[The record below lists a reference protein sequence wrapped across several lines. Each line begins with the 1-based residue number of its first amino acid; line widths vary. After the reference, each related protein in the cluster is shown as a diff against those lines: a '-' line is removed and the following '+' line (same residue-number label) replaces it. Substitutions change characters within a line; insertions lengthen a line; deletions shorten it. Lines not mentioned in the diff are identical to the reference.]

1 MNRLLLS
8 LWLLGAAVYGA
19 NTLIYANVI
28 FGWPTTKHKVE
39 VSDAGKQSVQPG
51 AAAETQNQPS
61 ANPSDS
67 RDAAKT
73 AGHNV
78 SVPVPPMPPAPQDQ
92 PASSLTGEQSVT
104 LQPQPEQAQTVPV
117 AEPQQQDESEWARV
131 SRTGANVRSGP
142 SSSASQLGTLPSGM
156 ALRVVSREAGWVQI
170 ANADGSQTGWIYERL
185 LEPTVAPSEQAEGS
199 AELAEAGQKQ
209 QDQSEWVR
217 VSGSPAT
224 MRSGPSDSAPM
235 MFGFPE
241 GRRFASCRV
250 SRAGCK

>member
-1 MNRLLLS
+1 M
-8 LWLLGAAVYGA
+8 
-19 NTLIYANVI
+19 I

-92 PASSLTGEQSVT
+92 PASSLAGD
-104 LQPQPEQAQTVPV
+104 LQPQPEQAQTMPV

-170 ANADGSQTGWIYERL
+170 ANGDGSQTGWIYERL
-185 LEPTVAPSEQAEGS
+185 LEPTVAPSEQGEGS
-199 AELAEAGQKQ
+199 AELAEAGQQQ
-209 QDQSEWVR
+209 QDQSE
-217 VSGSPAT
+217 
-224 MRSGPSDSAPM
+224 
-235 MFGFPE
+235 
-241 GRRFASCRV
+241 
-250 SRAGCK
+250 